1 MIPIEPEP
9 GNAGE
14 GNKQSADV
22 SAAAP
27 TPGATARSIFYAT
40 TFLKTVLLA
49 GAALLALTTAPAWA
63 QGPVSGTITD
73 ARSGEAL
80 PGATIFLDGAAS
92 GATDAAGAFALPAV
106 PAGAHELRI
115 TFVGYETLV
124 RQVQGQ
130 TTEQRFSSKLLP
142 GGVLTGEA
150 LVTASRASDRT
161 ATAYTNLSKQD
172 LAKRN
177 FGQDLPYLL
186 DQTPSVVVNSDAGAG
201 VGYTDIR
208 IRGTSNT
215 GINMTVNGVPL
226 NDAESHGSFLI
237 NLPDLASSV
246 NSLQIQ
252 RGVGTSQNGG
262 AAFGA
267 SINISTLDNRRE
279 AYAETQNSYGSFN
292 TWKNNVQFG
301 TGLVGKYFTF
311 DGRLSR
317 IATDG
322 YMNRAASDLKSYYF
336 AAGYQRKNTLLKFIT
351 FSGREKTYQ
360 AWNGV
365 PEPALT
371 GSRAQLQTYIDNGE
385 LSEADAARVVQE
397 GRRYSYYTYDNQTDN
412 YQQNHYQL
420 HLSQGLGQ
428 NWNIGA
434 AAHLTRGFGYYE
446 SYRARRKF
454 ADYGLQNVIIGGDTL
469 TRTNLVD
476 QKWLDNYFYGGTFAL
491 NYQPKDNDRFQATL
505 GGAWN
510 RFDNDHYGEVIW
522 AQYASNSSI
531 RQRYY
536 FNSARKTDYNAYARA
551 TWQVLPKL
559 GIYGDVQVRHIEYRI
574 NGVEDDQND
583 VTTRA
588 NYTFFNPKAGLTFT
602 PAEGQQLYASFAV
615 GQREPVRSDFT
626 DRPAGSQPA
635 KAERL
640 EDFEGGYRFNR
651 ADFSLLG
658 PKTSVR
664 LEANGFYMNYR
675 NQLVAT
681 GQLNDV
687 GTALRTNV
695 ARSYR
700 RGVELTGFISAND
713 KISLSS
719 TVTLSQNRILDYQD
733 VTYDANY
740 EKVTTAPHTSSI
752 SYSPSVVSAHTLE
765 GQPVKGL
772 RLALLYK
779 IVGMQYLDNSTT
791 ESRSLPSY
799 QVLDFRLRYAIHP
812 VFVKEIELGLLVNN
826 VLNREYV
833 ANGYT
838 YSYIG
843 ASSQQETFNW
853 YFPQATRN
861 YLVSVGVKF

>member
-1 MIPIEPEP
+1 M
-9 GNAGE
+9 
-14 GNKQSADV
+14 
-22 SAAAP
+22 
-27 TPGATARSIFYAT
+27 
-40 TFLKTVLLA
+40 
-49 GAALLALTTAPAWA
+49 GAALLALTAPPAWA
-63 QGPVSGTITD
+63 QGPVSGTVTD
-73 ARSGEAL
+73 ARTGEPL
-80 PGATIFLDGAAS
+80 PGATIFLDAAA
-92 GATDAAGAFALPAV
+92 GGTTDAAGTFSLPVV

-115 TFVGYETLV
+115 TFLGYEPLV
-124 RQVQGQ
+124 RRVQGQ
-130 TTEQRFSSKLLP
+130 AAEQRLNGRLQP

-150 LVTASRASDRT
+150 LVTASRANDRT
-161 ATAYTNLSKQD
+161 ATAYTNLGRQD

-186 DQTPSVVVNSDAGAG
+186 DQTPSVVVTSDAGTG

-215 GINMTVNGVPL
+215 GINMTINGVPL
-226 NDAESHGSFLI
+226 NDAESHGSFLV
-237 NLPDLASSV
+237 NLPDLASSI
-246 NSLQIQ
+246 NNLQVQ

-267 SINISTLDNRRE
+267 SINISTLDVRRE
-279 AYAETQNSYGSFN
+279 AYAESQNTYGSFN
-292 TWKNNVQFG
+292 TWKSNVQFG
-301 TGLVGKYFTF
+301 TGLINGHFTV

-336 AAGYQRKNTLLKFIT
+336 AAGYQAKSTLLKFIT

-371 GSRAQLQTYIDNGE
+371 GNRAQLQTYLDNGE
-385 LSEADAARVVQE
+385 LSEADAARVLRE

-428 NWNIGA
+428 DWNIGA
-434 AAHLTRGFGYYE
+434 ALHLTRGFGYYE
-446 SYRARRKF
+446 SYRAGQKF
-454 ADYGLQNVIIGGDTL
+454 VNYGLNNVIIGVDTL
-469 TRTNLVD
+469 TRTDLVD
-476 QKWLDNYFYGGTFAL
+476 RKWLDNYFYGGTFAL
-491 NYQPKDNDRFQATL
+491 NYQPREGKLQATL

-510 RFDNDHYGEVIW
+510 RFDNDHYGEIIW

-531 RQRYY
+531 GQRYY
-536 FNSARKTDYNAYARA
+536 FNDATKTDYNAYARA
-551 TWQVLPKL
+551 TWQVLPTL
-559 GIYGDVQVRHIEYRI
+559 GLYGDVQVRHIDYRI
-574 NGVEDDQND
+574 SGVEDEQND

-588 NYTFFNPKAGLTFT
+588 RYTFFNPKAGATFAL
-602 PAEGQQLYASFAV
+602 AEDQQLYASFAV
-615 GQREPVRSDFT
+615 GQREPVRADFT
-626 DRPAGSQPA
+626 DRPAGDQA
-635 KAERL
+635 ARAERL
-640 EDFEGGYRFNR
+640 HDFEGGYRLTR
-651 ADFSLLG
+651 ASLSLLG
-658 PKTSVR
+658 LSTSVR
-664 LEANGFYMNYR
+664 FEVNGFYMNYR

-681 GQLNDV
+681 GQLNNV
-687 GTALRTNV
+687 GTPLRTNV
-695 ARSYR
+695 PRSYR

-719 TVTLSQNRILDYQD
+719 TLTLSQNQILDYRD
-733 VTYDANY
+733 VVYDENY
-740 EKVTTAPHTSSI
+740 EPVVAAPRTSTI

-772 RLALLYK
+772 RLALLLK
-779 IVGMQYLDNSTT
+779 TVSRQHLDNSTN
-791 ESRSLPSY
+791 ENRSLKPY
-799 QVLDFRLRYAIHP
+799 QTLDFRLRYAIHP
-812 VFVKEIELGLLVNN
+812 VFMKEIELGLLVNN

-838 YSYIG
+838 YSYLG
-843 ASSQQETFNW
+843 ASGRQETFNW
-853 YFPQATRN
+853 FFPQATRN

>member
-1 MIPIEPEP
+1 M
-9 GNAGE
+9 
-14 GNKQSADV
+14 
-22 SAAAP
+22 
-27 TPGATARSIFYAT
+27 
-40 TFLKTVLLA
+40 KTVLLA
-49 GAALLALTTAPAWA
+49 GAGLWALAVAPAWA
-63 QGPVSGTITD
+63 QGPVSGTLTD

-80 PGATIFLDGAAS
+80 PGATIFLDGAVS
-92 GATDAAGAFALPAV
+92 GNTDAAGGFTIPAV
-106 PAGAHELRI
+106 PAGPHELRI
-115 TFVGYETLV
+115 TFLGYDALMQTI
-124 RQVQGQ
+124 QGQ
-130 TTEQRFSSKLLP
+130 PEVQRLAARLQP

-150 LVTASRASDRT
+150 LVTAQRASDRT
-161 ATAYTNLSKQD
+161 ATAYTNLGKQD
-172 LAKRN
+172 IAKRN

-215 GINMTVNGVPL
+215 GINMTINGIPL
-226 NDAESHGSFLI
+226 NDAESRGSFLV
-237 NLPDLASSV
+237 NVPDLASSV
-246 NSLQIQ
+246 NSLQVQ

-279 AYAETQNSYGSFN
+279 AYGETQNSYGSFN
-292 TWKNNVQFG
+292 TWKNTVQFG

-317 IATDG
+317 IKSDG
-322 YMNRAASDLKSYYF
+322 YMNRAFSDLKSYYF

-351 FSGREKTYQ
+351 FSGRERTYQ

-365 PEPALT
+365 PEPAIT
-371 GSRAQLQTYIDNGE
+371 GNRALLGNYVANGE
-385 LSEADAARVVQE
+385 LSSSDSARVESE

-420 HLSQGLGQ
+420 HLSQGLGES
-428 NWNIGA
+428 WNIGA
-434 AAHLTRGFGYYE
+434 ALHLTRGFGYYE

-454 ADYGLQNVIIGGDTL
+454 ADYGLPNVELGGDTL

-491 NYQPKDNDRFQATL
+491 NYQPPGARKLQATI

-510 RFDNDHYGEVIW
+510 RFENDHYGEIIW
-522 AQYASNSSI
+522 AQYASTSSI

-536 FNSARKTDYNAYARA
+536 FNDARKTDYNAYVR
-551 TWQVLPKL
+551 TTYEVLPRL
-559 GIYGDVQVRHIEYRI
+559 GLYGDVQVRHIEYTI
-574 NGVEDDQND
+574 DGVEDDQND

-588 NYTFFNPKAGLTFT
+588 SYTFFNPKAGATLALGT
-602 PAEGQQLYASFAV
+602 GQQLYASFAV
-615 GQREPVRSDFT
+615 GQREPVRADFT
-626 DRPAGSQPA
+626 DRPAGDTGA

-640 EDFEGGYRFNR
+640 EDWEGGYRFTR
-651 ADFSLLG
+651 ADLTFFG
-658 PKTSVR
+658 PNTALR
-664 LEANGFYMNYR
+664 LEANGFYMSYQ

-700 RGVELTGFISAND
+700 RGVELTGFVSAND
-713 KISLSS
+713 KISLS
-719 TVTLSQNRILDYQD
+719 TTLTLSQNRILDYQG
-733 VTYDANY
+733 VSYDADYNPVV
-740 EKVTTAPHTSSI
+740 EAPRTSTI
-752 SYSPSVVSAHTLE
+752 SYSPAVVSAHTLE

-772 RLALLYK
+772 RLALLLK
-779 IVGMQYLDNSTT
+779 TVSQQYLDNSQNDRRRIAGY
-791 ESRSLPSY
+791 E
-799 QVLDFRLRYAIHP
+799 VLDLRLRYAIQP
-812 VFVKEIELGLLVNN
+812 RFVKEIELGLLVNN
-826 VLNREYV
+826 LLNKEYV

-838 YSYIG
+838 YSYLG
-843 ASSQQETFNW
+843 ASGGLDTFNW

-861 YLVSVGVKF
+861 FLASVGVKF

>member
-1 MIPIEPEP
+1 ML
-9 GNAGE
+9 
-14 GNKQSADV
+14 
-22 SAAAP
+22 AA
-27 TPGATARSIFYAT
+27 
-40 TFLKTVLLA
+40 
-49 GAALLALTTAPAWA
+49 APAWA
-63 QGPVSGTITD
+63 QGPVSGTVLD
-73 ARSGEAL
+73 AQTGTAL

-92 GATDAAGAFALPAV
+92 GSTDAAGGFHLSAV
-106 PAGAHELRI
+106 PPGTHELRI
-115 TFVGYETLV
+115 TFLGYKSVIQLL
-124 RQVQGQ
+124 QGQ
-130 TTEQRFSSKLLP
+130 AAEQKISPRLQP

-150 LVTASRASDRT
+150 LVTASRANDRT

-215 GINMTVNGVPL
+215 GINTTINGVPL
-226 NDAESHGSFLI
+226 NDPESHGAFLV
-237 NLPDLASSV
+237 NLPDLASSI
-246 NSLQIQ
+246 NSIQIQ

-267 SINISTLDNRRE
+267 SLNVSTLDNRRE
-279 AYAETQNSYGSFN
+279 AYAETQNTYGSYQ
-292 TWKNNVQFG
+292 TWKNNVSFG
-301 TGLVGKYFTF
+301 TGLINGHFTV

-317 IATDG
+317 IASDG

-336 AAGYQRKNTLLKFIT
+336 AAGYQAKNTLLKFIT

-371 GSRAQLQTYIDNGE
+371 GNRAQLQTYIDNGE
-385 LSEADAARVVQE
+385 LSQADADRVLTE
-397 GRRYSYYTYDNQTDN
+397 GRRYSYYTYGNQTDN

-420 HLSQGLGQ
+420 HLTQGLGQ
-428 NWNIGA
+428 NWNLGA
-434 AAHLTRGFGYYE
+434 ALHLTRGFGYYE
-446 SYRARRKF
+446 SFRARRKF
-454 ADYGLQNVIIGGDTL
+454 VDYGLDNVVIGGQTI
-469 TRTNLVD
+469 TRTDLVD
-476 QKWLDNYFYGGTFAL
+476 RKWLDNNFYGGTLAL
-491 NYQPKDNDRFQATL
+491 NYQPKENDKFQATI

-510 RFDNDHYGEVIW
+510 RFDNDHYGEIVW
-522 AQYASNSSI
+522 AQYASNSQLG
-531 RQRYY
+531 QRYY
-536 FNSARKTDYNAYARA
+536 FNNALKTDYNAYARA
-551 TWQVLPKL
+551 TWQVLPIL
-559 GIYGDVQVRHIEYRI
+559 GIYGDVQVRHIKYSIDGR
-574 NGVEDDQND
+574 EDDQND

-588 NYTFFNPKAGLTFT
+588 SYTFFNPKGGATLSLGK
-602 PAEGQQLYASFAV
+602 GQQLYASFAV

-626 DRPAGSQPA
+626 DRPVGDQSA

-640 EDFEGGYRFNR
+640 NDFEGGYRFNR
-651 ADFSLLG
+651 TDLGIFSL
-658 PKTSVR
+658 R

-700 RGVELTGFISAND
+700 RGVELSGFLSAND

-719 TVTLSQNRILDYQD
+719 SLTLSQNRILDYQD
-733 VTYDANY
+733 VTYDADYNP
-740 EKVTTAPHTSSI
+740 VLAAPRTSAI
-752 SYSPSVVSAHTLE
+752 SYSPSVITAHTLE
-765 GQPVKGL
+765 GQPMKGL
-772 RLALLYK
+772 RVALLLK
-779 IVGMQYLDNSTT
+779 AVSRQYLDNS
-791 ESRSLPSY
+791 ENEARSIKPY
-799 QVLDFRLRYAIHP
+799 QTLDFRLRYALHP
-812 VFVKEIELGLLVNN
+812 SFMKEIELGLLVNN

-838 YSYIG
+838 YSYLG
-843 ASSQQETFNW
+843 ASGNQETFNW
-853 YFPQATRN
+853 FFPQATRN
-861 YLVSVGVKF
+861 YLASVGLKF

>member
-27 TPGATARSIFYAT
+27 TPGATARSIFYAII
-40 TFLKTVLLA
+40 FLKTTLFA

-63 QGPVSGTITD
+63 QGPVSGLVAD
-73 ARSGEAL
+73 ARTGEAL
-80 PGATIFLDGAAS
+80 PGATILLDGAA
-92 GATDAAGAFALPAV
+92 GTTTDATGAFSLPAV
-106 PAGAHELRI
+106 PVGAHELRI
-115 TFVGYETLV
+115 TFLGYEALV
-124 RQVQGQ
+124 QRVEGQ
-130 TTEQRFSSKLLP
+130 AGEQRLKSALQP
-142 GGVLTGEA
+142 GAVLTGEA
-150 LVTASRASDRT
+150 LVTAQRASDRT
-161 ATAYTNLSKQD
+161 ATAYTNVSRED

-215 GINMTVNGVPL
+215 GINMTINGVPL
-226 NDAESHGSFLI
+226 NDAESHGSFLV
-237 NLPDLASSV
+237 NLPDLASSI
-246 NSLQIQ
+246 NNLQVQ

-267 SINISTLDNRRE
+267 SINISTLDVRRE
-279 AYAETQNSYGSFN
+279 AYAESQNTYGSYN
-292 TWKNNVQFG
+292 TQKNNVQFG
-301 TGLVGKYFTF
+301 SGLLNGHFTV

-322 YMNRAASDLKSYYF
+322 YMNRAASDLKSYYL
-336 AAGYQRKNTLLKFIT
+336 AAGYQAKNTLLKFIT
-351 FSGREKTYQ
+351 FSGRQKTYQ

-371 GSRAQLQTYIDNGE
+371 GNREQLQVYVDNGE
-385 LSEADAARVVQE
+385 LSEADAARVLKE

-420 HLSQGLGQ
+420 HLSQGLGSD
-428 NWNIGA
+428 WNLGA
-434 AAHLTRGFGYYE
+434 ALHLTRGFGYYE
-446 SYRARRKF
+446 SYRERRRF
-454 ADYGLQNVIIGGDTL
+454 SDYGLNDVIIGGDTI

-476 QKWLDNYFYGGTFAL
+476 RKWLDNYFYGGTFAL
-491 NYQPKDNDRFQATL
+491 NYQPQDGKVQATL

-510 RFDNDHYGEVIW
+510 QFDNDHYGEIIW
-522 AQYASNSSI
+522 AQYASNSSL

-536 FNSARKTDYNAYARA
+536 FNNARKTDYNAYARA
-551 TWQVLPKL
+551 TWQVLRKL
-559 GIYGDVQVRHIEYRI
+559 GVYGDVQVRHIKYRI
-574 NGVEDDQND
+574 DGVEDEQND

-588 NYTFFNPKAGLTFT
+588 AYTFFNPKAGATFT
-602 PAEGQQLYASFAV
+602 LAEGQQLYASFAV

-626 DRPAGSQPA
+626 DRPAGQQTA
-635 KAERL
+635 QAERL
-640 EDFEGGYRFNR
+640 HDFEGGYRLTRTGLN
-651 ADFSLLG
+651 LLG
-658 PKTSVR
+658 PGTALR
-664 LEANGFYMNYR
+664 FEANGFYMNYR

-687 GTALRTNV
+687 GTPLRTNV

-700 RGVELTGFISAND
+700 RGVELTGFVSAND

-719 TVTLSQNRILDYQD
+719 TLTLSQNRILNYRD
-733 VTYDANY
+733 VVYDENFEA
-740 EKVTTAPHTSSI
+740 VVAAPRTSAI
-752 SYSPSVVSAHTLE
+752 SYSPAVVSAHTLE
-765 GQPVKGL
+765 GQPLKNL
-772 RLALLYK
+772 RVALLLK
-779 IVGMQYLDNSTT
+779 TVARQYLDNS
-791 ESRSLPSY
+791 ENKNRSIKPY
-799 QVLDFRLRYAIHP
+799 NTLDFRVRYAIHP
-812 VFVKEIELGLLVNN
+812 SFMKEIELAVLVNN

-838 YSYIG
+838 YSYVG
-843 ASSQQETFNW
+843 FSGRQETFN
-853 YFPQATRN
+853 YFYPQATRN
-861 YLVSVGVKF
+861 FLASVGVKF

>member
-1 MIPIEPEP
+1 LLK
-9 GNAGE
+9 N
-14 GNKQSADV
+14 
-22 SAAAP
+22 
-27 TPGATARSIFYAT
+27 YLT
-40 TFLKTVLLA
+40 TGVA
-49 GAALLALTTAPAWA
+49 VLALSGSAWA
-63 QGPVSGTITD
+63 QGPVSGTIRD
-73 ARSGEAL
+73 ARTGTAL
-80 PGATIFLDGAAS
+80 PGATILLDGAAV
-92 GATDAAGAFALPAV
+92 AAAADGTFTLPAV
-106 PAGAHELRI
+106 AAGAHELRI
-115 TFVGYETLV
+115 TFIGYEPLVSRVLGQDAPQQLQLTL
-124 RQVQGQ
+124 Q
-130 TTEQRFSSKLLP
+130 P
-142 GGVLTGEA
+142 GGVLTGDA
-150 LVTASRASDRT
+150 LVTASRANERT
-161 ATAYTNLSKQD
+161 ATAYTNVSKQE

-186 DQTPSVVVNSDAGAG
+186 DQTPSVVVTSDAGAG

-215 GINMTVNGVPL
+215 GINMTINGVPL
-226 NDAESHGSFLI
+226 NDPESRGSFLV

-246 NSLQIQ
+246 NNLQVQ

-267 SINISTLDNRRE
+267 SINISTLENRQE
-279 AYAETQNSYGSFN
+279 AYAETQNTYGSFN
-292 TWKNNVQFG
+292 TWKNNVSFG
-301 TGLVGKYFTF
+301 TGLLGKHFTV

-322 YMNRAASDLKSYYF
+322 YMNRAFSDLKSYYLS
-336 AAGYQRKNTLLKFIT
+336 AGYQANNTLIKFIT

-365 PEPALT
+365 PEPAIT
-371 GSRAQLQTYIDNGE
+371 GNQALLQQFIDNGE
-385 LSEADAARVVQE
+385 LSEADAKRVRRE

-428 NWNIGA
+428 DWNIGA
-434 AAHLTRGFGYYE
+434 ALHLTRGFGYYE

-454 ADYGLQNVIIGGDTL
+454 TDYGLENVVIGGQTI

-491 NYQPKDNDRFQATL
+491 NYQPKQNDKLQATL

-510 RFDNDHYGEVIW
+510 RFTNDHYGEVIW
-522 AQYASNSSI
+522 AQYASNSNI

-536 FNSARKTDYNAYARA
+536 FNDATKVDYNAYARA
-551 TWQVLPKL
+551 TYQVLPRL
-559 GIYGDVQVRHIEYRI
+559 GVYGDLQLRRIEYDI

-588 NYTFFNPKAGLTFT
+588 RYTFFNPKAGATFSLG
-602 PAEGQQLYASFAV
+602 EGQQLYASYAV

-626 DRPAGSQPA
+626 DRPAGDQSA
-635 KAERL
+635 KPERL
-640 EDFEGGYRFNR
+640 DDYEGGYRLSLPNTT
-651 ADFSLLG
+651 LLG
-658 PKTSVR
+658 ANTALR
-664 LEANGFYMNYR
+664 FEANYFYMHYR

-700 RGVELTGFISAND
+700 TGLELTGFASAND
-713 KISLSS
+713 KLSLSS
-719 TVTLSQNRILDYQD
+719 TVTLSRNKILNYRD
-733 VTYDANY
+733 VTYDADYNPVVAS
-740 EKVTTAPHTSSI
+740 EGRTTTV

-765 GQPVKGL
+765 GQPLNGL
-772 RLALLYK
+772 RVALLYK
-779 IVGMQYLDNSTT
+779 TVSRQYLDNSTS
-791 ESRSLPSY
+791 EDRRIKPY
-799 QVLDFRLRYAIHP
+799 QVLDFRVRYAIHP

-826 VLNREYV
+826 VLNRRYV

-838 YSYIG
+838 YGYPG
-843 ASSQQETFNW
+843 ADGLQQTFNW

-861 YLVSVGVKF
+861 FLASVGVKF

>member
-1 MIPIEPEP
+1 MRRPL
-9 GNAGE
+9 AR
-14 GNKQSADV
+14 
-22 SAAAP
+22 
-27 TPGATARSIFYAT
+27 ARS
-40 TFLKTVLLA
+40 TFPLALLKNLLVS
-49 GAALLALTTAPAWA
+49 GAALLALPFSAWA

-73 ARSGEAL
+73 AQTGSAL
-80 PGATIFLDGAAS
+80 PGATVLLDGTPSA
-92 GATDAAGAFALPAV
+92 ATDAAGAFAIPVV
-106 PAGAHELRI
+106 PAGAHEVRI
-115 TFVGYETLV
+115 TFVGYEPLV
-124 RQVQGQ
+124 QQVQGQ
-130 TTEQRFSSKLLP
+130 AAAQRLNVMLRS

-150 LVTASRASDRT
+150 LVTAQRANDRT
-161 ATAYTNLSKQD
+161 ATAYTNVSKQD

-215 GINMTVNGVPL
+215 GINMTINGVPL
-226 NDAESHGSFLI
+226 NDAESRGSFLV

-246 NSLQIQ
+246 NSLQVQ

-279 AYAETQNSYGSFN
+279 AYGETQNSVGSFGTVKN
-292 TWKNNVQFG
+292 TAQFG
-301 TGLVGKYFTF
+301 TGLLNGHFTV

-317 IATDG
+317 IKSDG
-322 YMNRAASDLKSYYF
+322 YMNRASSDLKSYYL
-336 AAGYQRKNTLLKFIT
+336 AAGYQANNTLLKFIT

-365 PEPALT
+365 PEPAIT
-371 GSRAQLQTYIDNGE
+371 GNEALLQNYIANGE
-385 LSEADAARVVQE
+385 LSEADAERVRQE

-420 HLSQGLGQ
+420 HLSQGLGED
-428 NWNIGA
+428 WNIGA
-434 AAHLTRGFGYYE
+434 ALHLTRGFGYYE
-446 SYRARRKF
+446 SYRANRRF
-454 ADYGLQNVIIGGDTL
+454 SAYSLPNVVIGNQTIS
-469 TRTNLVD
+469 RTNLVD

-491 NYQPKDNDRFQATL
+491 NYQPKANAKLQATL

-510 RFDNDHYGEVIW
+510 KFDNDHYGEVIW
-522 AQYASNSSI
+522 AQYASTSNI

-536 FNSARKTDYNAYARA
+536 FNNARKTDYNAYARA
-551 TWQVLPKL
+551 TWQVLPQL
-559 GIYGDVQVRHIEYRI
+559 GVYGDVQVRHIEYDI
-574 NGVEDDQND
+574 DGVEDDQND

-588 NYTFFNPKAGLTFT
+588 RYTFFNPKAGATFAL
-602 PAEGQQLYASFAV
+602 AEGQQLYASFAV

-626 DRPAGSQPA
+626 DRPAGDQSA

-640 EDFEGGYRFNR
+640 HDFEGGYRLTLPD
-651 ADFSLLG
+651 AELLG
-658 PKTSVR
+658 PHTSLR
-664 LEANGFYMNYR
+664 FEANYFHMNYR

-700 RGVELTGFISAND
+700 RGVELTGFVSADD

-719 TVTLSQNRILDYQD
+719 TLTLSRNRILNYRD
-733 VTYDANY
+733 VTYDADY
-740 EKVTTAPHTSSI
+740 LPVVGEARTSTI
-752 SYSPSVVSAHTLE
+752 SYSPGTVSAHTLE
-765 GQPVKGL
+765 GQPLKNL
-772 RLALLYK
+772 RVALLYK
-779 IVGMQYLDNSTT
+779 TVSRQYLDNS
-791 ESRSLPSY
+791 ENEARSIKPY
-799 QVLDFRLRYAIHP
+799 QVLDFRIRYSIKP
-812 VFVKEIELGLLVNN
+812 QFVKEIELGLLVNN

-838 YSYIG
+838 YSYLG
-843 ASSQQETFNW
+843 ASGGLDTFNW

-861 YLVSVGVKF
+861 FLASVGIKF

>member
-1 MIPIEPEP
+1 
-9 GNAGE
+9 
-14 GNKQSADV
+14 
-22 SAAAP
+22 
-27 TPGATARSIFYAT
+27 
-40 TFLKTVLLA
+40 
-49 GAALLALTTAPAWA
+49 
-63 QGPVSGTITD
+63 VSGTVTD
-73 ARSGEAL
+73 ARTGEAL
-80 PGATIFLDGAAS
+80 PGATIFLDGTAG
-92 GATDAAGAFALPAV
+92 GATNAAGAFTLPVV
-106 PAGAHELRI
+106 PAGSHELRI
-115 TFVGYETLV
+115 TFLGYEALV
-124 RQVQGQ
+124 QRIVGQ
-130 TTEQRFSSKLLP
+130 ATEQQLKSVLQP
-142 GGVLTGEA
+142 GGVVTGEA
-150 LVTASRASDRT
+150 LVTASRANDRT
-161 ATAYTNLSKQD
+161 ATAYTNLSRED
-172 LAKRN
+172 LARRN

-215 GINMTVNGVPL
+215 GINMTINGVPL
-226 NDAESHGSFLI
+226 NDPESHGSFLV
-237 NLPDLASSV
+237 NLPDLASSI
-246 NSLQIQ
+246 NSLQVQ

-267 SINISTLDNRRE
+267 SINISTLDVRRE
-279 AYAETQNSYGSFN
+279 AYAESNNTYGSFN

-301 TGLVGKYFTF
+301 TGLINGHFMV

-336 AAGYQRKNTLLKFIT
+336 AAGYQGKSTLLKFIT

-365 PEPALT
+365 PEPAIT
-371 GSRAQLQTYIDNGE
+371 GNAAQLQTYIDNGE
-385 LSEADAARVVQE
+385 LSEADAARVLQE

-428 NWNIGA
+428 NWNLGA
-434 AAHLTRGFGYYE
+434 ALHLTRGFGYYE

-454 ADYGLQNVIIGGDTL
+454 ADYGLEDAVIGGDTIK
-469 TRTNLVD
+469 RTNLID
-476 QKWLDNYFYGGTFAL
+476 QKWLDNNFYGGTFAL
-491 NYQPKDNDRFQATL
+491 NYQPRDGKLQATL

-510 RFDNDHYGEVIW
+510 RFDNEHYGEIIW
-522 AQYASNSSI
+522 AQYAVNLNP

-536 FNSARKTDYNAYARA
+536 FNDASKTDYNAYARA

-559 GIYGDVQVRHIEYRI
+559 GVYADMQVRHIDYDI
-574 NGVEDDQND
+574 SGLEDDQND

-588 NYTFFNPKAGLTFT
+588 RYTFFNPKAGATF
-602 PAEGQQLYASFAV
+602 ALGEGQQLYASFAV

-626 DRPAGSQPA
+626 DRPAGDQTA

-640 EDFEGGYRFNR
+640 EDFEGGYRLNR
-651 ADFSLLG
+651 TGLLG
-658 PKTSVR
+658 GRTAVK
-664 LEANGFYMNYR
+664 LEVNGFYMNYR

-700 RGVELTGFISAND
+700 RGVELSGAVSAND

-719 TVTLSQNRILDYQD
+719 TLTLSQNRILDYQD
-733 VTYDANY
+733 VVYDEDYKPVVA
-740 EKVTTAPHTSSI
+740 APRTSTI
-752 SYSPSVVSAHTLE
+752 SYSPAVVSAHTLE
-765 GQPVKGL
+765 GQPLKGL
-772 RLALLYK
+772 RLALLLK
-779 IVGMQYLDNSTT
+779 TVSRQYLDNSAR
-791 ESRSLPSY
+791 ESRSIKPY
-799 QVLDFRLRYAIHP
+799 ETLDFRVRYAIHP
-812 VFVKEIELGLLVNN
+812 KFLKEVELALLVNN

-843 ASSQQETFNW
+843 YSGQQETFNW
-853 YFPQATRN
+853 FFPQATRN
-861 YLVSVGVKF
+861 YLASVNIKF